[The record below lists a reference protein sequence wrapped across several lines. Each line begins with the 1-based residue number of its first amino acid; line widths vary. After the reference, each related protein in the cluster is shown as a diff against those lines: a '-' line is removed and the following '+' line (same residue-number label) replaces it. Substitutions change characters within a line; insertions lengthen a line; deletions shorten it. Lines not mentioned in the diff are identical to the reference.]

1 MCAPVCSR
9 ALVANALFVT
19 HMVAMAGLLGGFA
32 GTTTSTVQ
40 LAAALS
46 VKALWVQYIIALR
59 PYASVLVLLV
69 ELVPS
74 VMELL
79 VLVFGLIQVCGV
91 CVVLHPGQ
99 CFATCRLHMRQVV

>member
-1 MCAPVCSR
+1 MCVPVCSR

-19 HMVAMAGLLGGFA
+19 HMVAMAGLFGGFA

-91 CVVLHPGQ
+91 
-99 CFATCRLHMRQVV
+99 